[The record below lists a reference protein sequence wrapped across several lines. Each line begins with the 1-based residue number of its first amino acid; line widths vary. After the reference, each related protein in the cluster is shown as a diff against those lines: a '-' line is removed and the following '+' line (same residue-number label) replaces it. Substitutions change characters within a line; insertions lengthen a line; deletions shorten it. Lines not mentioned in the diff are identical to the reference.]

1 MSART
6 ASSGSI
12 APVGHIGYM
21 KLEAR
26 LELTACRGSFRRP
39 CRLKTFY
46 KLQFLHINRHS
57 GSCCRLPFCQLGAQL
72 FEGRVRG
79 NARHSSVSSSGS
91 STLLN
96 DRQRWCRAVGNDP
109 FFTRSL
115 AARSSTESTRR
126 FTRRSFI

>member
-1 MSART
+1 MSACT

-12 APVGHIGYM
+12 APVGRIGYV

-46 KLQFLHINRHS
+46 KLQFLHVNRHS
-57 GSCCRLPFCQLGAQL
+57 RTWRRLPFCQLAAQL
-72 FEGRVRG
+72 FEGWVRG
-79 NARHSSVSSSGS
+79 KTRCSSVSSSGS

-96 DRQRWCRAVGNDP
+96 DRQCW
-109 FFTRSL
+109 S
-115 AARSSTESTRR
+115 
-126 FTRRSFI
+126 